1 MSHPLYAYVPRWVLE
16 RLQTARVNPGDT
28 HSLQAV
34 VLYGDLAGF
43 TPLTE
48 AMAQRGPQGVEVLTR
63 ILDDVFGA
71 IVEAVLA
78 FGGDVARFSGDSVA
92 AFWPLEDERKAGG
105 LQAIAAAQAVQRCM
119 QRFRRTETPWGPTDL
134 EMRLGVGYGP
144 ANLLIVGTEKDR
156 RFVLAGPALDRAA
169 AAEESAPHGQV
180 HLHSSIRH
188 LVGEEVLCD
197 ASGCLL
203 ALRTDVSPF
212 PPTPPP
218 AIDPAYLR
226 PFVHPAL
233 VERILAGRGEYLAD
247 FRHDVA
253 VLFASF
259 AAGGPVAI
267 QAYTAQ
273 VMGIVERH
281 GGSVAIVDA
290 VEKAHVLVSMFG
302 VPLSRGDNC
311 ARAAACA
318 LDVAALPATLAIG
331 ATTGTLFAGV
341 VGSEHRRQYTTF
353 GDEVNLA
360 SRLMEVAPEVGERPI
375 ILAEA
380 TLCRRTGER
389 FAYGKAHQLHVKGK
403 SEPVIAHPLL
413 EHLSHRAAVPDRSR
427 SRGELVDRENELA
440 QLEEAI
446 ARVKR
451 GTGVLLALS
460 GEAGVGKSRV
470 ADELVRRWNA
480 WGESAYVGAALAS
493 TQHTSYYAWGEVLCS
508 FFQLQ
513 EDEQDVARLKAAIT
527 EINPDFLPRLP
538 LLSDVM
544 GLGMP
549 DSSLTRHFDAQ
560 LRLQSTQALVI
571 DLLRQRASQCP
582 LLLVLEDGHWMDQL
596 SWEMTLA
603 VARATLDLP
612 ILLCVVHR
620 PLSDPPPEAYPDL
633 VALDGY
639 IALELRDLPP
649 EEAIALA
656 CARLGVDSLPGD
668 LTTLLLEKGHG
679 HPFFTEEILNALGDG
694 GIVRVEGGHVLVQGN
709 LEQVD
714 LPETVQGVVQARID
728 RLDEGTRL
736 TLKVASVIGRTFP
749 YPVLQGVHPFEPQ
762 ETRLKEQLGM
772 LERLDI
778 TPLERPVP
786 EPTYIFKHAITH
798 EVTYETLSFS
808 QRRRL
813 HAAVAAWYE
822 QTYADRPEGL
832 APYYSLLAYH
842 YARTGRQDKQVYYLE
857 RLARQA
863 HTRYAADAAVSAY
876 ERLIEI
882 LDGWDAQ
889 GEDTQAAHVAEMLAL
904 DPQWGKDPLTDRH
917 APAEPGARIRNAHFS
932 GLLKL
937 EEILSITARRS
948 KQPGVIARLQELA
961 HRSGDPRWLAAAANH
976 QAQFYDLTGAVSKA
990 IETTNEGLRHAQQA
1004 GDAALQSA
1012 HLRTLAGSHWAR
1024 AEYDVAEHHARS
1036 ALELSQE
1043 VEDVLGAGKALSML
1057 GIIHIARNQY
1067 RGAQRCQEEA
1077 LTLYREAG
1085 NLEGVTSCLLNLG
1098 IAAIMGGE
1106 HEVALTHFEEG
1117 LRIARHM
1124 GARRMEGAAL
1134 QILGEWYKELGL
1146 YEQAVSHAQQG
1157 LAILEAIGDRRRV
1170 FHTLHTL
1177 ADGWLG
1183 LGELD
1188 RAETYARRT
1197 IAEGHEAGARFV
1209 EGFGLHTLG
1218 EALLA
1223 RGQLKSARRAFEQ
1236 AAQLREGIEAPGDRT
1251 ASLAWLGLTELELGD
1266 VEAALRYT
1274 AQACALFDEVG
1285 NAGEYKP
1292 QEIMWAR
1299 YRVLQAAGETK
1310 AAAEVLAQAHKM
1322 VMEHAERLNNPHFRR
1337 SYVENVAVNRAILEA
1352 WHGQPAYGT
1361 RRSRSVTHK

>member
-1 MSHPLYAYVPRWVLE
+1 MNHPLYAYVPRWVLE
-16 RLQTARVNPGDT
+16 RLQTARVDPGDV
-28 HSLQAV
+28 HSMEAT

-92 AFWPLEDERKAGG
+92 AFWPLEDERKTRG

-119 QRFRRTETPWGPTDL
+119 QRFRRVETLWGPTDL
-134 EMRLGVGYGP
+134 EMRLGVGCGP
-144 ANLLIVGTEKDR
+144 MNLLIVGTAMDR

-169 AAEESAPHGQV
+169 MAEESAPHGQV

-203 ALRTDVSPF
+203 TLRTDVSPF
-212 PPTPPP
+212 PPTPLP
-218 AIDPAYLR
+218 AVDPAYLR

-253 VLFASF
+253 VLFVSF
-259 AAGGPVAI
+259 AAGGPAAI

-290 VEKAHVLVSMFG
+290 VEKGHVLVSMFG

-318 LDVAALPATLAIG
+318 LDLAALPATLAIG

-360 SRLMEVAPEVGERPI
+360 CRLMEVAPEFGERPI

-389 FAYGKAHQLHVKGK
+389 FNYSEAHQLHIKGK
-403 SEPVIAHPLL
+403 SEPVIARHLL
-413 EHLSHRAAVPDRSR
+413 GHLTHRGPRVKRKR
-427 SRGELVDRENELA
+427 RGELVDRQEELA
-440 QLEEAI
+440 QLEDAI
-446 ARVKR
+446 ARVKE
-451 GTGVLLALS
+451 GTGVVLALS
-460 GEAGVGKSRV
+460 GEAGVGKSCV
-470 ADELVRRWNA
+470 TDELVRRWNA
-480 WGESAYVGAALAS
+480 WRESAYMGAALTS
-493 TQHTSYYAWGEVLCS
+493 TQYTPYYAWGELLRS
-508 FFQLQ
+508 FFDLQ
-513 EDEQDVARLKAAIT
+513 EDERDVARLEAAIA
-527 EINPDFLPRLP
+527 EVNPDFLPRLP

-544 GLGMP
+544 GLGLL
-549 DSSLTRHFDAQ
+549 DSPLTRHFDAQ

-571 DLLRQRASQCP
+571 DLLRRRASEGP

-596 SWEMTLA
+596 SWEMTLV

-612 ILLCVVHR
+612 ILLCIVHR
-620 PLSDPPPEAYPDL
+620 PLGEPPPQVYPDL

-639 IALELRDLPP
+639 IPLELRELPP
-649 EEAIALA
+649 EEAVALA
-656 CARLGVDSLPGD
+656 CARLDVDSLPSD
-668 LTTLLLEKGHG
+668 LSSLLLEKGHG
-679 HPFFTEEILNALGDG
+679 HPFFTEEILNALGDEG
-694 GIVRVEGGHVLVQGN
+694 VVRVEGRRVLIQGD
-709 LEQVD
+709 LAQVD

-749 YPVLQGVHPFEPQ
+749 YPVLQGIHPFEPP
-762 ETRLKEQLGM
+762 EARLKQQLEV
-772 LERLDI
+772 LEHLDI

-822 QTYADRPEGL
+822 QTYAGRPEGL

-842 YARTGRQDKQVYYLE
+842 YAHTGRQDKQVYYLA

-904 DPQWGKDPLTDRH
+904 DPQWGKDPLTDRQ
-917 APAEPGARIRNAHFS
+917 APAEPDARIRNAHFG

-948 KQPGVIARLQELA
+948 EQPRVIARLQELA
-961 HRSGDPRWLAAAANH
+961 HRSGDPRWLAAAANR
-976 QAQFYDLTGAVSKA
+976 QAQFYDLTGGVS
-990 IETTNEGLRHAQQA
+990 ETVASATEGLRYAQQA
-1004 GDAALQSA
+1004 GDVVLQSA

-1043 VEDVLGAGKALSML
+1043 AEDVLGAGKSLSML

-1067 RGAQRCQEEA
+1067 TGARRCQEEA
-1077 LTLYREAG
+1077 LTLYREVG

-1117 LRIARHM
+1117 LRMTRYM
-1124 GARRMEGAAL
+1124 GARRLEGAAL

-1146 YEQAVSHAQQG
+1146 YEQAVSHAQQA
-1157 LAILEAIGDRRRV
+1157 LAILEGVDDRRRM

-1183 LGELD
+1183 LGELE

-1236 AAQLREGIEAPGDRT
+1236 AAQLREEIEAPGDRT

-1274 AQACALFDEVG
+1274 AQACALFEEVG

-1299 YRVLQAAGETK
+1299 YRVLQAAGETE
-1310 AAAEVLAQAHKM
+1310 AAAEILAQAHKM
-1322 VMEHAERLNNPHFRR
+1322 VIEHAERLSDPQFRR
-1337 SYVENVAVNRAILEA
+1337 SYVEHVAVNRAILAA
-1352 WHGQPAYGT
+1352 WSA
-1361 RRSRSVTHK
+1361 